1 MYLNSAES
9 SLFWQSHLFVNIFRH
24 ADATTGFGKKVFG
37 SGTKVLPDDQII
49 LELIMHVC
57 PHLQSLNEEEN
68 ESFLEKMLEH
78 VKKKGGPY
86 KMQEHPENKKRKP
99 LKFAKN
105 IKVSEPAG
113 SSGENTTMLIGGF
126 TRRPTPLKKV
136 KLRQTPTNR
145 QKMTSP
151 PSFIKNS
158 QQQVSALPDQ
168 FGGPVQVVKPTIIGQ
183 LGGGLSD
190 DTAIGDLPR
199 PSASAAAAV
208 KFLAMRATTSSPLAF
223 TTSQPGKPTSEDKDQ
238 IRYFYQS
245 LSSPLSVLQRL

>member
-1 MYLNSAES
+1 
-9 SLFWQSHLFVNIFRH
+9 
-24 ADATTGFGKKVFG
+24 
-37 SGTKVLPDDQII
+37 
-49 LELIMHVC
+49 
-57 PHLQSLNEEEN
+57 
-68 ESFLEKMLEH
+68 
-78 VKKKGGPY
+78 
-86 KMQEHPENKKRKP
+86 MQEHPANKKRKP

-105 IKVSEPAG
+105 IKVSKPAG
-113 SSGENTTMLIGGF
+113 SSGENTTMLTGGF

-145 QKMTSP
+145 QQMTSP

-158 QQQVSALPDQ
+158 QHQVSALPDQ

-190 DTAIGDLPR
+190 DAAIGDLPR
-199 PSASAAAAV
+199 PSAASASASAAV

>member
-1 MYLNSAES
+1 
-9 SLFWQSHLFVNIFRH
+9 
-24 ADATTGFGKKVFG
+24 
-37 SGTKVLPDDQII
+37 
-49 LELIMHVC
+49 
-57 PHLQSLNEEEN
+57 
-68 ESFLEKMLEH
+68 
-78 VKKKGGPY
+78 
-86 KMQEHPENKKRKP
+86 MQEHPANKKRKP

-105 IKVSEPAG
+105 IKVSKPAG
-113 SSGENTTMLIGGF
+113 SSGENTTMLTRGL

-168 FGGPVQVVKPTIIGQ
+168 FGGPVQVVKPTISGQ
-183 LGGGLSD
+183 LGGELSD
-190 DTAIGDLPR
+190 DAASGDLPR
-199 PSASAAAAV
+199 PSAASASAAV